1 MFFSTITTT
10 LHLSLKLKK
19 VYIEYIS
26 FFPEEQKNESF
37 GEGYPGHLTKAIK
50 CLGGWT
56 VSTVK
61 GRGGSIL
68 PPKSGAVPAT
78 TTVRRRRYATGA
90 AGKAGR

>member
-1 MFFSTITTT
+1 MG
-10 LHLSLKLKK
+10 
-19 VYIEYIS
+19 
-26 FFPEEQKNESF
+26 QKNESF
-37 GEGYPGHLTKAIK
+37 GGDYPGHLTKAV

-56 VSTVK
+56 VSTVR